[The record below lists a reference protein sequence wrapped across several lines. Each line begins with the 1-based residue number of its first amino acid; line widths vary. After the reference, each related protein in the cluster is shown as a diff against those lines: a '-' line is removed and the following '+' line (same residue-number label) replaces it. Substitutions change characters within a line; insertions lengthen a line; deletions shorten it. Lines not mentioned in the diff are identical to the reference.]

1 MYIEIV
7 ERLKNQLIDR
17 GVSRNNA
24 GYMAINLLKKQGILD
39 ENGLTNYGK
48 IRDSMSPEHRAVD
61 RAVKGA
67 RTHSDYVYNPETN
80 RATRKP

>member
-7 ERLKNQLIDR
+7 ERLKNQLIEK
-17 GVSRNNA
+17 GIPRNNA

-39 ENGLTNYGK
+39 DNGLTNYGK
-48 IRDSMSPEHRAVD
+48 IRDSMSPEQRGID
-61 RAVKGA
+61 RAVKGV
-67 RTHSDYVYNPETN
+67 RTHSDYVYNSETN

>member
-7 ERLKNQLIDR
+7 ERLKNQLIER

-39 ENGLTNYGK
+39 ENGLTAYGK
-48 IRDSMSPEHRAVD
+48 IRDSM
-61 RAVKGA
+61 
-67 RTHSDYVYNPETN
+67 
-80 RATRKP
+80 

>member
-7 ERLKNQLIDR
+7 ERLKNQLIEK
-17 GVSRNNA
+17 GIPRNNA

-39 ENGLTNYGK
+39 EGGLTNYGK

-61 RAVKGA
+61 RAVGGA
-67 RTHSDYVYNPETN
+67 RTHSDYVYDAKTN
-80 RATRKP
+80 RATLKP

>member
-17 GVSRNNA
+17 GVPRNNA

-48 IRDSMSPEHRAVD
+48 IRDSMAPEHRAVD

-67 RTHSDYVYNPETN
+67 RTHSDNVYNPETN

>member
-17 GVSRNNA
+17 GVSPNNA

-61 RAVKGA
+61 RAVGGA
-67 RTHSDYVYNPETN
+67 RTHSDYVYDPKTN
-80 RATRKP
+80 RATLKP

>member
-7 ERLKNQLIDR
+7 ERLKNQLIEK
-17 GVSRNNA
+17 GIPRNNA

-39 ENGLTNYGK
+39 ENGLTDYGK

-61 RAVKGA
+61 RAVGGA
-67 RTHSDYVYNPETN
+67 RTHSDYVYDAGTN
-80 RATRKP
+80 RARLKP

>member
-39 ENGLTNYGK
+39 ENGLTSYGK

-61 RAVKGA
+61 RAVGGA
-67 RTHSDYVYNPETN
+67 RTHSDYVYDAGTN
-80 RATRKP
+80 RATLKP